1 MSNMSSRYIIT
12 RIWSGL
18 KREIGTFKI
27 LVNIKGAGLR
37 KKHDLRICDYSG
49 PAGQRG
55 AFMMYNQHE
64 NLQWKISVNSTPRSN
79 YIFRCI
85 RDRLGC
91 FVSRDY
97 HERSM
102 VVSGESFTDTFSK
115 TGSSE
120 VFNSKNLIHLRT
132 DNMTALSY
140 LLNMEGTQNK
150 HLIEISKEVWGLSH
164 REKNTFDSRI
174 YAQFEQSNS
183 RMVILKLLGH

>member
-1 MSNMSSRYIIT
+1 
-12 RIWSGL
+12 
-18 KREIGTFKI
+18 
-27 LVNIKGAGLR
+27 
-37 KKHDLRICDYSG
+37 
-49 PAGQRG
+49 
-55 AFMMYNQHE
+55 MMDNQHE

-85 RDRLGC
+85 RERLGC

-97 HERSM
+97 HEGSM
-102 VVSGESFTDTFSK
+102 VFSGESFTDTFSK

-164 REKNTFDSRI
+164 REKNTFDRRI
-174 YAQFEQSNS
+174 YTQFEQSNS
-183 RMVILKLLGH
+183 RMGILKLLGH